1 MSDSFFG
8 HQAFVSNLRNTP
20 SPGEPAPEDA
30 APSQDMPGAEL
41 VPPANMRSSWLLVHA
56 SHAVRMKIESALK
69 PCGLTGL
76 QMSVLNMIKNRGGS
90 SSAELSRRFFKTPQ
104 AMGQLLNPLLEQG
117 LIQRAEDPDNR
128 RVLRLTLTDAGRKAY
143 ATGDAA
149 MRRLE
154 RDVFSRFDDETLDT
168 LRASLYQIS
177 HLPSHSASAKRK
189 DD

>member
-1 MSDSFFG
+1 MSDSFIG
-8 HQAFVSNLRNTP
+8 HQAFVSNLRTPTSPGRSALEDDTP
-20 SPGEPAPEDA
+20 S
-30 APSQDMPGAEL
+30 QTLPGADAL
-41 VPPANMRSSWLLVHA
+41 PPANMRSSWLLMHA

-69 PCGLTGL
+69 PLGLTGL
-76 QMSVLNMIKNRGGS
+76 QMTVLNMLKNRGGS

-117 LIQRAEDPDNR
+117 LIQRAEDPVNR
-128 RVLRLTLTDAGRKAY
+128 RVLRLTLTESGRKAY

-154 RDVFSRFDDETLDT
+154 REVFSRFDAETLDA
-168 LRASLYQIS
+168 LRATLYQIS
-177 HLPSHSASAKRK
+177 HLPSHDASAKRK

>member
-8 HQAFVSNLRNTP
+8 HQAFVSNLRNPTTP
-20 SPGEPAPEDA
+20 GDSAHEDESPAHGK
-30 APSQDMPGAEL
+30 PGRDEL
-41 VPPANMRSSWLLVHA
+41 PPANMRSSWLLLHA

-69 PCGLTGL
+69 PSGLTGL
-76 QMSVLNMIKNRGGS
+76 QMTVLNMIKNRGGS

-117 LIQRAEDPDNR
+117 LLQRAEDPGNR
-128 RVLRLTLTDAGRKAY
+128 RVLRLTLTDTGRKAY

-154 RDVFSRFDDETLDT
+154 REVFSRFDADTLDA
-168 LRASLYQIS
+168 LRATLYQIS
-177 HLPSHSASAKRK
+177 HLPSQDAAAQRK

>member
-1 MSDSFFG
+1 M
-8 HQAFVSNLRNTP
+8 SNLRTTTSPGRPALEDDTP
-20 SPGEPAPEDA
+20 SQNMLESEA
-30 APSQDMPGAEL
+30 L
-41 VPPANMRSSWLLVHA
+41 PPTNMRSSWLLMHA
-56 SHAVRMKIESALK
+56 SQAVRMKIESALK

-76 QMSVLNMIKNRGGS
+76 QMTVLNMIKNRGGS

-117 LIQRAEDPDNR
+117 LLQRAEDPGNR
-128 RVLRLTLTDAGRKAY
+128 RVLRLTLTDSGRKAY

-154 RDVFSRFDDETLDT
+154 REVFSRFDADTLDA
-168 LRASLYQIS
+168 LRATLYQIS
-177 HLPSHSASAKRK
+177 HLSSQDAAAKRK